1 MYYLYERSTYIG
13 HHKLLANRQIGRVLA
28 HTLQKDY
35 YASQYIY
42 TVRFC
47 KAKFPQII

>member
-1 MYYLYERSTYIG
+1 MNVVHTLATINYL
-13 HHKLLANRQIGRVLA
+13 QIGRVLA